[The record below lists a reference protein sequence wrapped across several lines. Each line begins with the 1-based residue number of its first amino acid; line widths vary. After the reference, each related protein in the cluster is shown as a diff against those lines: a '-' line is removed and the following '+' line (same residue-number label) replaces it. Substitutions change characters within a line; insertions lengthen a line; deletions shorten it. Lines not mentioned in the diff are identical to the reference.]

1 MVHPRGMGCGEL
13 GRDGGPAVLSEDAG
27 VPDTEGVQLLD
38 HDGRVAGHR
47 ERLRR
52 VVRHPEA
59 GKVERDASI
68 TVGQQVDD
76 RLERARVPGG
86 LMEEDKARA
95 VTGLSVVDV
104 AVIEGDV
111 SFSDLAHD
119 RPAVPATTAPS
130 ARTPSADT
138 WIRPRGIEYRASGPD
153 SPTTYPSSMNAAPP
167 ASGAMYRA

>member
-13 GRDGGPAVLSEDAG
+13 SRDGGPAVLSEDAG
-27 VPDTEGVQLLD
+27 VPDTEGVQGLD

-86 LMEEDKARA
+86 LMEEDKAGA
-95 VTGLSVVDV
+95 VAGLPVVDV
-104 AVIEGDV
+104 AVVEGGV
-111 SFSDLAHD
+111 PFSNWDHD
-119 RPAVPATTAPS
+119 RPAIPATMAP
-130 ARTPSADT
+130 AATPSAGA
-138 WIRPRGIEYRASGPD
+138 WMRLRGTEYRASGPD
-153 SPTTYPSSMNAAPP
+153 SPTTYSSSINAAPP
-167 ASGAMYRA
+167 ASGAMYKA